1 MTLPQTGLTALSV
14 ETLRHR
20 REFLACARGR
30 RFTTAAFVLQR
41 IARDDAA
48 QDRFGYT
55 VTKKTGNA
63 PARSRIKRRLR
74 ALVRQVASDQPASG
88 ADYVLVARSEALT
101 RSFSDLKTDL
111 LRSMTKLAQPGSERP
126 KPSSIHP
133 TD

>member
-41 IARDDAA
+41 NARDDAGA
-48 QDRFGYT
+48 DRFGYT
-55 VTKKTGNA
+55 VTKKTGNS

-74 ALVRQVASDQPASG
+74 AVVREVAGLQPHSG
-88 ADYVLVARSEALT
+88 ADYVLVARGEAL
-101 RSFSDLKTDL
+101 SQPFEALKADL
-111 LRSMTKLAQPGSERP
+111 LRSLDRLTRP
-126 KPSSIHP
+126 AKDRPSPPSSHP